1 VSGPATGYQLDDGSV
16 LYLPARHELSADR
29 ELINGIGV
37 PPDYYVPRTAQDVST
52 GHDPDLTKALA
63 LLG

>member
-1 VSGPATGYQLDDGSV
+1 V
-16 LYLPARHELSADR
+16 LYLPVRNELSADR